1 MKTPHTS
8 CAASNAAGKSATED
22 SLPVDSLP
30 QEPQQVETQVVAT
43 TRFEGSAVRDF
54 EDVLAVEEPLEIHVS
69 VLARADQSCAPSSA
83 SQSDSV
89 QFSSVQ
95 SVAVTMR
102 TPGAD
107 KELAAGFL
115 FTEGIISRPEQ
126 IEEISNDKCN
136 VVIVALKVGVELDAK
151 LFERHSF
158 VASSCGV
165 CGKKSIAAVKVK
177 RHYQTSSGQPVVSAQ
192 TIDGLAVTMR
202 KAQSAFDSTGGIHAS
217 ALFDSQGDL
226 LVLREDVGRHN
237 ALDKVLGSQFLQDKL
252 PLDDTILMV
261 SGRASFELV
270 QKASHAGI
278 PILVAVGAPSS
289 LAVSLAQECSM
300 TLIGFAR
307 DGRFNIYSGAE
318 RIVTSDLT
326 EGKRCK
332 QN

>member
-1 MKTPHTS
+1 MKTKENLSSSHCS
-8 CAASNAAGKSATED
+8 ES
-22 SLPVDSLP
+22 
-30 QEPQQVETQVVAT
+30 VETVETVIAAAK
-43 TRFEGSAVRDF
+43 RIEAGACRDF
-54 EDVLAVEEPLEIHVS
+54 EDVLAVEEPLEIHVC
-69 VLARADQSCAPSSA
+69 VRASSA
-83 SQSDSV
+83 MSSSV
-89 QFSSVQ
+89 PANSCETSMVQ

-115 FTEGIISRPEQ
+115 FTEGIISQAEH
-126 IEEISNDKCN
+126 IAEIINDKCN

-177 RHYQTSSGQPVVSAQ
+177 RHYQTKPGQPVVSSS

-202 KAQSAFDSTGGIHAS
+202 RAQSSFDSTGGIHAS
-217 ALFDSQGDL
+217 ALFNSKGEL
-226 LVLREDVGRHN
+226 LALREDVGRHN
-237 ALDKVLGSQFLQDKL
+237 ALDKLIGAQFLAGQL
-252 PLDDTILMV
+252 PLNESILMV

-289 LAVSLAQECSM
+289 LAVSLAQECGM

-307 DGRFNIYSGAE
+307 DGRFNIYTGAE
-318 RIVTSDLT
+318 RIAISDF
-326 EGKRCK
+326 
-332 QN
+332 